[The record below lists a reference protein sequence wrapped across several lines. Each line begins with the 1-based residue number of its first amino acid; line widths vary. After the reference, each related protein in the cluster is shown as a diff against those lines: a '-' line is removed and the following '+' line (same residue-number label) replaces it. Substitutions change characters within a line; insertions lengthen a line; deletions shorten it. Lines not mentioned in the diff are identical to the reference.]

1 MSEREKTAPQA
12 RGWRFCHVFE
22 GAQSVY
28 KHAPNGKSACTC
40 ELFNHYTMKGKI
52 ADHSV
57 TSLSREYAALAGL
70 VDGKTSV
77 ISERSG

>member
-1 MSEREKTAPQA
+1 MNVKRPLHRLAV
-12 RGWRFCHVFE
+12 GGFYYVFE
-22 GAQSVY
+22 VTYSVY
-28 KHAPNGKSACTC
+28 KYAPNGKSACTC
-40 ELFNHYTMKGKI
+40 ELFKRYTVKGKI

-57 TSLSREYAALAGL
+57 TSRSREYAALAGL